1 MISYFGAKSRMSGW
15 IYNYIPK
22 DIKTF
27 SEPFSGAMW
36 VYTSPKLDYSHV
48 ENIIYNDYN
57 KHMANLFAC
66 LKEHKTFLSHIEN
79 EINNGFLKT
88 DKTGDEYKQFH
99 KDIFYSYKH
108 DKSETNFLDNP
119 PTNIPDFDAGV
130 KYAFLLTSTFNGVYP
145 RSGGYSGIGG
155 TNKIKL
161 YELINKLKKK
171 EYQNK
176 LSNIT
181 NVHSLDFEELI
192 RKYDSKD
199 TFFYLDPPYFSNDED
214 GNDTGKRASWYG
226 VKDSF
231 NQETHIRLLEL
242 LKTTKS
248 RWALS
253 YYDFPELSKYLPK
266 YEYIWLQKD
275 FFRSSASFSDTK
287 ETKGT
292 ELLILN
298 YNPENFIKL
307 TDIDSNKKSKIFKD
321 FSDKLISNQVD
332 LDTKFNQVTN
342 EILDEIIEQN
352 EVKIVGIKNDDDY
365 WNS

>member
-1 MISYFGAKSRMSGW
+1 MSEQITVEIFVKPYVAKYLEKNYGAPVDLSKNKTLRNIFRKYLSKPNFHSDTVFVNLKYANRKSVYVIISEDDFYRYGWELSLTDQVNFSSDVENIIKQRIYDHLLLMHGKIITKKMISYFGAKSRMSGW

-161 YELINKLKKK
+161 YALINKLKKK
-171 EYQNK
+171 
-176 LSNIT
+176 
-181 NVHSLDFEELI
+181 
-192 RKYDSKD
+192 
-199 TFFYLDPPYFSNDED
+199 
-214 GNDTGKRASWYG
+214 
-226 VKDSF
+226 
-231 NQETHIRLLEL
+231 
-242 LKTTKS
+242 
-248 RWALS
+248 
-253 YYDFPELSKYLPK
+253 
-266 YEYIWLQKD
+266 
-275 FFRSSASFSDTK
+275 
-287 ETKGT
+287 
-292 ELLILN
+292 
-298 YNPENFIKL
+298 
-307 TDIDSNKKSKIFKD
+307 
-321 FSDKLISNQVD
+321 
-332 LDTKFNQVTN
+332 
-342 EILDEIIEQN
+342 
-352 EVKIVGIKNDDDY
+352 
-365 WNS
+365 

>member
-1 MISYFGAKSRMSGW
+1 MSGW

-22 DIKTF
+22 DIKTY

-66 LKEHKTFLSHIEN
+66 LKDHKTFLTYIEN

-88 DKTGDEYKQFH
+88 DKTGEEYKQFH

-161 YELINKLKKK
+161 YALINKLKKK
-171 EYQNK
+171 EYQEK
-176 LSNIT
+176 LSKIT
-181 NVHSLDFEELI
+181 NVHSLDFGELI
-192 RKYDSKD
+192 NMYDSED
-199 TFFYLDPPYFSNDED
+199 TFFYLDPPYFSNDD
-214 GNDTGKRASWYG
+214 NGNDTGKRASWYG

-231 NQETHIRLLEL
+231 NQETHIRLLNL
-242 LKTTKS
+242 IKKSKS

-253 YYDFPELSKYLPK
+253 YYDFPELSQYLPK
-266 YEYIWLQKD
+266 DKFFWMEKE
-275 FFRSSASFSDTK
+275 FFRSSASFSETK
-287 ETKGT
+287 DTKGT

-298 YNPENFIKL
+298 YDPKTFIKYSDD
-307 TDIDSNKKSKIFKD
+307 DIVEYDTIEKEIIENDDKKI
-321 FSDKLISNQVD
+321 SD
-332 LDTKFNQVTN
+332 
-342 EILDEIIEQN
+342 DEIIEESIVPEIIEKVEKQ
-352 EVKIVGIKNDDDY
+352 KIEIVESKEEIKEEIKVESEDY